1 MADERRAQRGPP
13 ESELQRRRHRS
24 RVQRELH
31 VQVVLGRRLWRTG
44 WDREGRRSTAAATA
58 AGTGVRR
65 AGGSDQSGTG
75 RRTRSPR
82 APRRSRAALS
92 RNDRSRGR
100 SARCPGRVPG
110 CDRRAPDHA
119 SLCGAPAHGRHLAAY
134 HPPDKG
140 ESTTMATPTL
150 QNYIDG
156 RWLDASGGE
165 TFENTNPATGELIAN
180 VAKSTVT
187 DVDRAVDAAR
197 RALDGWRLYPA
208 PKRGEILYRAGEI
221 MLTRKDDLARQM
233 TRGVGKVVAEARGD
247 VQEGIDM
254 TYYIAGEGRRQFGDV
269 VPAELPSK
277 WAMSMRNP
285 HGVIAAITPWNFPF
299 AIPTWKI
306 MPALILGNTVVFK
319 PASYTPMLAV
329 RLVEILEEAGLP
341 NGVLN
346 LVLGPG
352 GEIGDHLVQHPL
364 VDLVS
369 FTGSSEAG
377 AHISEIAG
385 RMLKRVS
392 AELGGKNAIVV
403 LDDADVDLSI
413 EGILWSAF
421 GTSGQRCTAASRV
434 IAHKGVANAVIDKLV
449 ARAKKMKMGHGLDA
463 GTDLGPVVS
472 KAAQEKVAS
481 YMPIAEKEGATIA
494 TGGRIPTEGALA
506 KGFFDEP
513 TVLIDVKPNMR
524 VAQEEIFGP
533 VTGVIEVNR

>member
-1 MADERRAQRGPP
+1 
-13 ESELQRRRHRS
+13 
-24 RVQRELH
+24 
-31 VQVVLGRRLWRTG
+31 
-44 WDREGRRSTAAATA
+44 
-58 AGTGVRR
+58 
-65 AGGSDQSGTG
+65 
-75 RRTRSPR
+75 
-82 APRRSRAALS
+82 
-92 RNDRSRGR
+92 
-100 SARCPGRVPG
+100 
-110 CDRRAPDHA
+110 
-119 SLCGAPAHGRHLAAY
+119 
-134 HPPDKG
+134 
-140 ESTTMATPTL
+140 MATQHL
-150 QNYIDG
+150 KNYIDG
-156 RWLDASGGE
+156 RWVESASGQA
-165 TFENTNPATGELIAN
+165 FEDTDPANGELIAT
-180 VAKSTVT
+180 ATKSTAA
-187 DVDRAVDAAR
+187 DIDRAVEAAHRAADA
-197 RALDGWRLYPA
+197 WRLYPA

-221 MLTRKDDLARQM
+221 MLARKDDLAREM
-233 TRGVGKVVAEARGD
+233 TREMGKVVAESRGD

-269 VPAELPSK
+269 VPAELPNK
-277 WAMSMRNP
+277 WAMSMRHP
-285 HGVIAAITPWNFPF
+285 HGVVAAITPWNFPF

-319 PASYTPMLAV
+319 PASYTPLLAV

-341 NGVLN
+341 KGVLN

-352 GEIGDHLVQHPL
+352 GEIGDHLVTHAL

-385 RMLKRVS
+385 RQLKRVS

-434 IAHKGVANAVIDKLV
+434 IAHKGVANDVIDKLV
-449 ARAKKMKMGHGLDA
+449 GRAKKMKMGHGLDA

-506 KGFFDEP
+506 NGFFHEP

-533 VTGVIEVNR
+533 VTAVIEVNGIDEAIKVLNSTKYGLSCSVYTKNVNNAFRFMRDAETGLVYVNAGTIGAEIQLPFGGMKTTGNGHREAGRAALDVYSEWKSIYVDYSGKLQRAQMDTEENKAP

>member
-1 MADERRAQRGPP
+1 
-13 ESELQRRRHRS
+13 
-24 RVQRELH
+24 
-31 VQVVLGRRLWRTG
+31 
-44 WDREGRRSTAAATA
+44 
-58 AGTGVRR
+58 
-65 AGGSDQSGTG
+65 
-75 RRTRSPR
+75 
-82 APRRSRAALS
+82 
-92 RNDRSRGR
+92 
-100 SARCPGRVPG
+100 
-110 CDRRAPDHA
+110 
-119 SLCGAPAHGRHLAAY
+119 
-134 HPPDKG
+134 
-140 ESTTMATPTL
+140 MATPHL
-150 QNYIDG
+150 RNYIDG
-156 RWLDASGGE
+156 RWIDSASGQA
-165 TFENTNPATGELIAN
+165 FEDLDPATGEVIAT
-180 VAKSTVT
+180 ATKSGTA
-187 DVDRAVDAAR
+187 DVDRAVEAAHRAADA
-197 RALDGWRLYPA
+197 WRLYPA

-221 MLTRKDDLARQM
+221 MLQRKDALARDM
-233 TRGVGKVVAEARGD
+233 TSEMGKVLAESRGD

-269 VPAELPSK
+269 VPAELPNK
-277 WAMSMRNP
+277 WAMSMRHP
-285 HGVIAAITPWNFPF
+285 HGVVAAITPWNFPF

-306 MPALILGNTVVFK
+306 MPALVLGNTVVFK

-341 NGVLN
+341 KGVLN
-346 LVLGPG
+346 LVLGAG
-352 GEIGDHLVQHPL
+352 GEIGDHIVQHPL

-369 FTGSSEAG
+369 FTGSSDAG

-385 RMLKRVS
+385 RQLKRVS

-506 KGFFDEP
+506 KGFFHEP

-533 VTGVIEVNR
+533 VTAVIEVNGIDEAIKVLNSTKYGLSCSVYTRNVNNAFRFMRDAETGLVYVNAGTIGAEIQLPFGGMKSTGNGHREAGRAALDVYSEWKSIYIDFSGKLQRAQMDTEENKP

>member
-1 MADERRAQRGPP
+1 
-13 ESELQRRRHRS
+13 
-24 RVQRELH
+24 
-31 VQVVLGRRLWRTG
+31 
-44 WDREGRRSTAAATA
+44 
-58 AGTGVRR
+58 
-65 AGGSDQSGTG
+65 
-75 RRTRSPR
+75 
-82 APRRSRAALS
+82 
-92 RNDRSRGR
+92 
-100 SARCPGRVPG
+100 
-110 CDRRAPDHA
+110 
-119 SLCGAPAHGRHLAAY
+119 
-134 HPPDKG
+134 
-140 ESTTMATPTL
+140 MATQHL
-150 QNYIDG
+150 KNYIDG
-156 RWLDASGGE
+156 RWLESASGQA
-165 TFENTNPATGELIAN
+165 FEDTDPANGELIAT
-180 VAKSTVT
+180 ATKSSAADIDKAVEAAH
-187 DVDRAVDAAR
+187 RAADA
-197 RALDGWRLYPA
+197 WRLYPA

-221 MLTRKDDLARQM
+221 MLQRKDDLAREM
-233 TRGVGKVVAEARGD
+233 TREMGKVVAESRGD

-269 VPAELPSK
+269 VPAELPNK
-277 WAMSMRNP
+277 WAMSMRHP
-285 HGVIAAITPWNFPF
+285 HGVVAAITPWNFPF

-306 MPALILGNTVVFK
+306 VPALILGHTIVFK
-319 PASYTPMLAV
+319 PASYTPLLAV

-341 NGVLN
+341 KGVLN

-352 GEIGDHLVQHPL
+352 GEIGDHLVTHPL

-385 RMLKRVS
+385 RQLKRVS

-434 IAHKGVANAVIDKLV
+434 IAHKGVANDVIDKLV
-449 ARAKKMKMGHGLDA
+449 GRAKKMKMGHGLDA

-506 KGFFDEP
+506 KGFFHEP

-533 VTGVIEVNR
+533 VTAVIEVNGIDEAIKVLNSTKYGLSCSVYTKNVNNAFRFMRDAETGLVYVNAGTIGAEIQLPFGGMKTTGNGHREAGRAALDVYSEWKSIYVDYSGKLQRAQMDTEENKAP